1 MTTPKK
7 GTVDFPLLIL
17 SIGLVLFG
25 LVMVFS
31 ASSMM
36 AAYWHDDPLYFS
48 KRQVIFLFL
57 GLMGLIFFS
66 SFPYERFRKL
76 ALPLLLI
83 ALFSLFLVLIIGTG
97 PQGSGIRSWIRIGS
111 FSIQPAEFAKLVMII
126 YLASFISKRGN
137 TFRNFKTGLVPA
149 LIVVGIVA
157 GTIMLQPDLG
167 TTSVLLITSMIIMF
181 VGGTKYGHLLVIAA
195 ISIFPIITII
205 NQKQYLV
212 DRFTTFLN
220 PFEDEQKS
228 GYQLARSLYAFGNG
242 GITGTGFGQSVLKLQ
257 YLPEAHNDFIFAII
271 GEEFGLIGSFL
282 FILVYVLFI
291 WRGIVIALRCPDRL
305 GMLLG
310 IGIMSMFGIQ
320 AMVNIGGVTASI
332 PLTGVTLPLISYG
345 GSSLLV
351 SLAAIGILLG
361 ISRRQNLPQSRE

>member
-36 AAYWHDDPLYFS
+36 AAYWQNDPLYFS
-48 KRQVIFLFL
+48 KRQVVFLFL
-57 GLMGLIFFS
+57 GLLGLIFFS
-66 SFPYERFRKL
+66 SFPYEKFRKL
-76 ALPLLLI
+76 AFFFLALT
-83 ALFSLFLVLIIGTG
+83 LFSLFLVLLIGTG
-97 PQGSGIRSWIRIGS
+97 PQGSGIRSWFRIGS
-111 FSIQPAEFAKLVMII
+111 FGIQPAEFAKLALII
-126 YLASFISKRGN
+126 YLASFISRKGN
-137 TFRNFKTGLVPA
+137 DFKDFQKGLLPA
-149 LIVVGIVA
+149 LIVVGMVA
-157 GTIMLQPDLG
+157 GAIFLQPDLG
-167 TTSVLLITSMIIMF
+167 TTSVIVITSMILMF
-181 VGGTKYGHLLVIAA
+181 VGGTKYGHFLIMAA
-195 ISIFPIITII
+195 ISIFPIIAII
-205 NQKQYLV
+205 NQKQYII

-271 GEEFGLIGSFL
+271 GEELGLIGSFL
-282 FILVYVLFI
+282 FILVYALFI
-291 WRGIVIALRCPDRL
+291 WRGIVISLRCQDRF

-320 AMVNIGGVTASI
+320 AMINIGGVTASI

-351 SLAAIGILLG
+351 SLASIGILLG
-361 ISRRQNLPQSRE
+361 ISRRQNLSQSRE